1 MKVQVSSSVTPPRL
15 KNKNRLRCCFSAFS
29 SYLKMKP
36 GPDVAVSRSTWLRRE
51 YWQSE
56 MSEPLVLHPLLPI
69 LRVIFKVK
77 TVSGIADHVTCTNK
91 TRTSLNCQKKPKN
104 LLNCIEYK
112 STCSQSLETNN
123 NSNHFWTSCHSQ
135 YPPRHN
141 HTPIIQ
147 HYHSAHSMSSC
158 SGSFNGF
165 LLHLLTFL
173 LTYLRCLF
181 LFLSFS
187 ARFSWHLFAPT
198 PAHTLTRQQ
207 HHTEMCTHFC
217 TVSVFFSCLLSYLL
231 TSCLSLLPSLPKP
244 LLFISFRLPI
254 IWLFAIYTMS
264 IYHPSHTC
272 LARDCKGDMIYQF
285 HLQKEYLPTP
295 TLFYLGNGVHTFLA
309 QYFCTKNPYSNHM
322 ESV

>member
-1 MKVQVSSSVTPPRL
+1 MSTKVHVLKVWKQTTTVTTFEHLVTLSAHHDTTTPP
-15 KNKNRLRCCFSAFS
+15 S
-29 SYLKMKP
+29 SNTTIVHIQCQ
-36 GPDVAVSRSTWLRRE
+36 VALVVS
-51 YWQSE
+51 
-56 MSEPLVLHPLLPI
+56 M
-69 LRVIFKVK
+69 
-77 TVSGIADHVTCTNK
+77 G
-91 TRTSLNCQKKPKN
+91 
-104 LLNCIEYK
+104 
-112 STCSQSLETNN
+112 
-123 NSNHFWTSCHSQ
+123 SC
-135 YPPRHN
+135 YIY
-141 HTPIIQ
+141 T
-147 HYHSAHSMSSC
+147 Y
-158 SGSFNGF
+158 
-165 LLHLLTFL
+165 L

-244 LLFISFRLPI
+244 PLFISFRLPI